1 MHATPNGAWFN
12 LHNYSLQAM
21 DPKSA
26 KEGKAKMTALF
37 QKYVTS
43 LDYSYI
49 CFRGN
54 ARLRLFPS

>member
-1 MHATPNGAWFN
+1 
-12 LHNYSLQAM
+12 LQAIRPEMEAIKEEMNAM

-37 QKYVTS
+37 QKYMTS